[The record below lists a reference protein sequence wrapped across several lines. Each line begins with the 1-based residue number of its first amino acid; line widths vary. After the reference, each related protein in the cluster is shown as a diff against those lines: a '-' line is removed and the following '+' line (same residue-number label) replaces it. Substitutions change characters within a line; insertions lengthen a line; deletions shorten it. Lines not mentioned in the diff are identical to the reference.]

1 MEPMW
6 KLSLFIMEKD
16 ILIVEGKNDEIEEL
30 FVEKIFAKR
39 QNNQTDKQ
47 C

>member
-1 MEPMW
+1 MW
-6 KLSLFIMEKD
+6 ELTLFIMEKD

-30 FVEKIFAKR
+30 FVEKIFAKC

>member
-6 KLSLFIMEKD
+6 KLSLFNMEKD

-30 FVEKIFAKR
+30 FVKKIFAKR
-39 QNNQTDKQ
+39 QNNQTDKHR
-47 C
+47 

>member
-1 MEPMW
+1 MW
-6 KLSLFIMEKD
+6 ELTLFIMEKD